1 MIIFHYLL
9 FLVKNT
15 PSPDNN
21 VPSPK
26 NKSLGAAPVSGRS
39 SGGCSSSISVSTG
52 LSVDSSVSGA
62 SSFGA
67 SVSISSSVGS
77 SGSSTSGTSSG
88 MSSSG
93 TFSATTVTLSL
104 SCLNGAL
111 LPDALAVL
119 VNVPN
124 AVVVTERVN
133 VRDSSTDKLI
143 VSSSPV
149 LSSTTFIPV
158 RFLSPVFVTVILN
171 VAARPKFTSSFTATV
186 FISSS

>member
-26 NKSLGAAPVSGRS
+26 NKSLGAAPVSGS
-39 SGGCSSSISVSTG
+39 SCGGCSSSISVSTG
-52 LSVDSSVSGA
+52 LSVDSSVSVA
-62 SSFGA
+62 SS
-67 SVSISSSVGS
+67 VSTSSSVGS
-77 SGSSTSGTSSG
+77 SDSFSFSVLGSPSAFP
-88 MSSSG
+88 SSSISTPT
-93 TFSATTVTLSL
+93 TFTVALF
-104 SCLNGAL
+104 CLNGAL
-111 LPDALAVL
+111 LPDAFAVL

-171 VAARPKFTSSFTATV
+171 LAARPKFTSSFTATV